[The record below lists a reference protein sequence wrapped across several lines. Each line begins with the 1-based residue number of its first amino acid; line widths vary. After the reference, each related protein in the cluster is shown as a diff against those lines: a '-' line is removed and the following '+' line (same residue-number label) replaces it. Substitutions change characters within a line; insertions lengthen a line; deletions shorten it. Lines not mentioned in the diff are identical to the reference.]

1 VPIQRRRRFL
11 TDATF
16 ARAAGLSGFGASSK
30 SRTAALQTRRRFLRT
45 AAFAGISGML
55 PPLGARAAEPDPETT
70 TIKLPIDPA
79 ICTMPQMIT
88 RQLLQAEGFSDIRFV
103 AEPPP
108 PANAA
113 ELLARGDVDLM
124 VGYASNFIVGLDKG
138 KTATL
143 LAGVHVG
150 CFVLFGPE
158 DVHGI
163 TSLKGRTVGVPA
175 VGVPGFGTGPE
186 LLLSLMAAEVGLDP
200 KKDLRWIVDPK
211 EKPKDLFIAG
221 KVDAFLGFPP
231 EPQELR
237 ARHIGRVIFDT
248 AVDRPWSQY
257 FCCMLAGNPEFV
269 RRHPV
274 ATKRAARA
282 ILKAT
287 DLCAS
292 DPAGA
297 AQRLVDGGFT
307 PRYDYALQTLNDNAY
322 DKWREYDAEDTVRF
336 YALRL
341 HEAGFIKSSPQ
352 KIIADGTD
360 WRFLNEL
367 KHELKA

>member
-1 VPIQRRRRFL
+1 MV
-11 TDATF
+11 
-16 ARAAGLSGFGASSK
+16 
-30 SRTAALQTRRRFLRT
+30 
-45 AAFAGISGML
+45 
-55 PPLGARAAEPDPETT
+55 PPLSARAAEPGPETK
-70 TIKLPIDPA
+70 TIRLPKAPA
-79 ICTMPQMIT
+79 ICTMPQMIAEQFLGT
-88 RQLLQAEGFSDIRFV
+88 EGFTDIRFV
-103 AEPPP
+103 DEPPP
-108 PANAA
+108 PHNAA
-113 ELLARGDVDLM
+113 EQLARGEVDLM
-124 VGYASNFIVGLDKG
+124 VNYASNFIIALDKG
-138 KTATL
+138 EVSTL

-150 CFVLFGPE
+150 CFVLFGHE
-158 DVHGI
+158 DVRSI
-163 TSLKGRTVGVPA
+163 TGLRGKT
-175 VGVPGFGTGPE
+175 VGVPGFGSGPD
-186 LLLSLMAAEVGLDP
+186 LLLTLMAAEVGLDP
-200 KKDLRWIVDPK
+200 KKDMHWIADPA
-211 EKPKDLFIAG
+211 EKPKDLFVEG

-274 ATKRAARA
+274 VTKRATRA

-287 DLCAS
+287 DLCVS